1 MEELNELYK
10 IIQPDFLIK
19 AISDTTGFTN
29 FDIREELDFLDDLD
43 YIEIIMSIEKE
54 YYISIS
60 DDAFEKIE
68 KIDLMLFIQILHQLK
83 EMNI

>member
-29 FDIREELDFLDDLD
+29 FDIREELILDDLD

-68 KIDLMLFIQILHQLK
+68 KIGFNVVYSNLTSVK

>member
-1 MEELNELYK
+1 VILLDL
-10 IIQPDFLIK
+10 QTLILEK
-19 AISDTTGFTN
+19 
-29 FDIREELDFLDDLD
+29 ELDFLDDLD

-68 KIDLMLFIQILHQLK
+68 KMDLMLFI
-83 EMNI
+83 

>member
-68 KIDLMLFIQILHQLK
+68 KMDLMLFI
-83 EMNI
+83 